1 MKKIIRLIIAILCVF
16 LIIRAWQSGSVP
28 FLHSIGER
36 IAEYASDAALTL
48 AGKIDDLTG
57 GKPDGA
63 EAADQKGHEDAGSDP
78 STSSDP
84 VSEADRDPSEG
95 VQGEKSGAS
104 ADGQDDSDSGSQE
117 VSGHPEEEDT
127 DTTGETGTGTIAE
140 ADTDIAGTDI
150 VIEEDPVSSSSSDAG
165 SYSSSSLEDDTFYY
179 YYSKISS
186 EERLLYNAML
196 ALCMNT
202 RSGEYPEESCL
213 ISLNPSGDEFAQS
226 YTRAY
231 NALVTDHPELFW
243 VAQGR
248 SHFECRYYVLPSLG
262 GKFTVVLSIPDPYD
276 NHFQE
281 QEELKNAADALL
293 ENVDFS
299 LSDPQIALQIHDLLI
314 DSAWYNTQAGED
326 DYAHTAY
333 GALVRDSSGNPGG
346 ALCDGYS
353 MAYEYLLQ
361 KAGIPCT
368 MVCGYAGESDQNNE
382 KHAWNLICLDDEWY
396 EVDAT
401 WDDLD
406 FYLSP
411 DDEGYDLLTE
421 ALSDDGY
428 MDRIRHS
435 MWCLTTQQIRYFT
448 PGDEYRYVSDSGWVT
463 LLQPS
468 VHIRFSI
475 NESEQTRDYVTPLA
489 PVAEGTRYSWETVSY

>member
-16 LIIRAWQSGSVP
+16 FIIRTLQSGSVP
-28 FLHSIGER
+28 NLRPLGER
-36 IAEYASDAALTL
+36 MAEYASEAVLLL

-57 GKPDGA
+57 KSPDG
-63 EAADQKGHEDAGSDP
+63 EETEVQKGPADAASGHSTSLDPVSEEDQDPSAGVQDEISGALAEENDDEGSDP
-78 STSSDP
+78 S
-84 VSEADRDPSEG
+84 A
-95 VQGEKSGAS
+95 
-104 ADGQDDSDSGSQE
+104 
-117 VSGHPEEEDT
+117 
-127 DTTGETGTGTIAE
+127 
-140 ADTDIAGTDI
+140 
-150 VIEEDPVSSSSSDAG
+150 
-165 SYSSSSLEDDTFYY
+165 SLEDDIFYY
-179 YYSKISS
+179 YYSKISE

-196 ALCMNT
+196 TLCRNAG
-202 RSGEYPEESCL
+202 SGESSEESCR
-213 ISLNPSGDEFAQS
+213 ISLDPSGDEFAQS

-248 SHFECRYYVLPSLG
+248 SHFECRYYVLPGLG
-262 GKFTVVLSIPDPYD
+262 GKYSVFFSMPDPYE
-276 NHFQE
+276 NYLQE
-281 QEELKNAADALL
+281 QEELKNAADALMDK
-293 ENVDFS
+293 VDLS
-299 LSDPQIALQIHDLLI
+299 LSDAQIALQIHDLLI

-406 FYLSP
+406 FSLSP
-411 DDEGYDLLTE
+411 DDEGYDLLVE
-421 ALSDDGY
+421 ALSDEGY

-435 MWCLTTQQIRYFT
+435 MWCLTTEQIRYFT
-448 PGDEYRYVSDSGWVT
+448 PGDEYRYVSDNGWVT

-489 PVAEGTRYSWETVSY
+489 PVAEGTSYSWETVSY